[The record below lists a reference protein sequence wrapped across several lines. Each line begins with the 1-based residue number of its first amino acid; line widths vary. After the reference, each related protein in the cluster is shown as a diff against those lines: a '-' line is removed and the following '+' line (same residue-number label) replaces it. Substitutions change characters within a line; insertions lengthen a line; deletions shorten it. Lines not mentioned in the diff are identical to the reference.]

1 MKKLVSLL
9 LAIVMVMCMSV
20 TAFAAEIKTGDNT
33 IDIPA
38 SYTGSSITIVGP
50 DGSATT
56 ATVYSVKLEWTGIN
70 GVAYKGAQTAY
81 YWDEATLTYKQHDN
95 STTAGWTDDSDS
107 CTITVTNKSNAA
119 IKATAEFKAAENI
132 GATVTCAFGN
142 NGCTIASA
150 APTKAQLE
158 AGTVNGSAKTG
169 QITADIS
176 ASGTL
181 NSGVTSVGT
190 ITITIASV

>member
-1 MKKLVSLL
+1 MKKIVSLL
-9 LAIVMVMCMSV
+9 LAVVMVMCMSV
-20 TAFAAEIKTGDNT
+20 TAFAAEIDSDT

-81 YWDEATLTYKQHDN
+81 YWDEASLTYKQHDN

-150 APTKAQLE
+150 APTEAELK
-158 AGTVNGSAKTG
+158 AGTVQGAAKIG